1 MELSESHFKVIEIVG
16 KYFNNNVTAKR
27 NNKGA
32 GEITIRFNNDKEI
45 EEFLQAL
52 ENSNI

>member
-1 MELSESHFKVIEIVG
+1 MELPESHFKVIEIVG
-16 KYFNNNVTAKR
+16 KYFNNNITAKR
-27 NNKGA
+27 DTNGA
-32 GEITIRFNNDKEI
+32 GEITIRFNNDKEV